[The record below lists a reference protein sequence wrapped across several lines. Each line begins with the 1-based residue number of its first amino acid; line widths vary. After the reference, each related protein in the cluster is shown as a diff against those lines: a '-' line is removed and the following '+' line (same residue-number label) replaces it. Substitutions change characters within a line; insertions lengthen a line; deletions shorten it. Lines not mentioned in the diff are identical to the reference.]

1 MILKFSKLPQA
12 REMSPPGI
20 VPSFLAGVVLA
31 MAACWLILRRR
42 VALAESAYQEER
54 TKLETLVH
62 NLPDGVV
69 LANLRGEVL
78 YLNRPAMELL
88 GVRGDA
94 DTTSQEGLVQV
105 LRHPELRDV
114 VNRITEKHARQ
125 EVVEIEV
132 PGPRGA
138 SRRYFNPTVTVYSLP
153 HGEKRGILIFLRD
166 VTLDRELTR
175 MKEDFFHAVAHDLRA
190 PIFAVQGYLRLL
202 EKSVEPD
209 PKRKS
214 YFDAIY
220 LSCEKLMLFI
230 QDILDSTRLEA
241 GQLKL
246 TAASVAF
253 RTFLERIHKLF
264 NPVME
269 EKGIRF
275 ELKLSQ
281 ELPDRIE
288 ADARLLERA
297 LHNLVANALKF
308 TPKGGEV
315 RLEAARSGA
324 RAVEITVA
332 DTGPGVPDDRRSVIF
347 EKFTQLEAG
356 KDQPGYG
363 LGLHICRQVVELHGG
378 EIWLNSEAGKGAQ
391 FTFRIPIHQPSAG
404 PERLET

>member
-1 MILKFSKLPQA
+1 MT
-12 REMSPPGI
+12 
-20 VPSFLAGVVLA
+20 VLA
-31 MAACWLILRRR
+31 FLGVTAAALAVAWLLFRKRI
-42 VALAESAYQEER
+42 ALAESKYQEEK

-88 GVRGDA
+88 GVRGGADA
-94 DTTSQEGLVQV
+94 ASQEGLVQV

-132 PGPRGA
+132 QGPRGA

-209 PKRKS
+209 PKRKG

-347 EKFTQLEAG
+347 EKFTQLETG

-404 PERLET
+404 PEITGCFF